1 MFIISAVMAGW
12 LAVSSSNSSGS
23 SLNWSSAAQSCTRS
37 SAGRQG
43 CPHDGRGEPPCGT
56 KAYHCT
62 FRCSPSRQDEKN
74 VALTLHAWPRRAGD
88 TPLLPET
95 EALALAVHEAVQ
107 KQHGRAANVARAD
120 PTSIQPIQPSNLGA
134 KRSFELCILCLTRHR
149 CED

>member
-1 MFIISAVMAGW
+1 MRTPLV
-12 LAVSSSNSSGS
+12 
-23 SLNWSSAAQSCTRS
+23 
-37 SAGRQG
+37 GRQL
-43 CPHDGRGEPPCGT
+43 GRQLGKQLG
-56 KAYHCT
+56 
-62 FRCSPSRQDEKN
+62 RQ
-74 VALTLHAWPRRAGD
+74 LGRQLGSQ
-88 TPLLPET
+88 LT